1 MGYLC
6 NIWST
11 TSILWSKYN
20 LTWSECELIQEII
33 GNSPGVDA
41 SLLSQP
47 WNPYKT
53 GSLDKRKR
61 LIKLI
66 CKVNGREY
74 PEEHEV
80 KNFDRLLKQDQAELE
95 DLESKWLNPK
105 PTHPSNPTP
114 AQSVS

>member
-80 KNFDRLLKQDQAELE
+80 KNFKVTVGDIRTMIKTVANV
-95 DLESKWLNPK
+95 DLDFKMEE
-105 PTHPSNPTP
+105 
-114 AQSVS
+114 